1 MKLFFKTSF
10 ILAGLLVL
18 SSCASHKLQ
27 YHKEELSTL
36 SAEKQIEHT
45 FYLIG
50 DAGNSPKDSMTV
62 ALRDFQTELSK
73 ANKNSTALFLGD
85 NIYPKGLPKKEEEG
99 REMAEHQLD
108 VQISAVKEF
117 PGRSIFIPGNHDWYS
132 QGPEGLKRQEKYIED
147 RLGKNT
153 FLPENGCPIRKV
165 KINDEVELIVVDT
178 EWYITKWDKH
188 PTLNDDCEIRSRNR
202 FFIEYE
208 SLIKKARGKTTVV
221 ALHHPLF
228 TNGPHGGQFS
238 VGQHMTP
245 IPILGTLK
253 NVLRRAG
260 GVSPADIQHKR
271 YDELRERIIT
281 LSQEN
286 DRVIFVSGH
295 EHSLQYLVE
304 ANLPQIVSGAGSKTT
319 PTRNVGGG
327 KFSYGAP
334 GFAKLM
340 VYTDGS
346 SEVAFYSSKDKATV
360 FSTTVFEAEEEEVPS
375 FAKDFPP
382 TKKASIYTEEE
393 TEKSNFYKWLW
404 GERYRDVY
412 STGIQ
417 APTVDLDTL
426 FGGLTPIRKG
436 GGHQSTSLRLENNKG
451 QQYIMRAMRKDALL
465 YIQSVGFKDQYVKD
479 EFDKTA
485 TEELILDVFTGDHPY
500 IPFITGDLSDA
511 VGVFHTNPK
520 LYYVPKQNAIG
531 KYNDEFGD
539 ALYMIEERTDDGHGD
554 KASFGY
560 ANEMIS
566 TYDMMDK
573 IRKNENHRIDEQA
586 YIRARMFD
594 MLIGDWDRHQDQWR
608 WAVFK
613 EEGATIYKP
622 VPRDRDQ
629 AFSIMNDG
637 FMLGMATTLA
647 ASTRLLNSYDED
659 IKAIRWSNFNPYI
672 LDVALIENSGE
683 EVWLNQAAFISEH
696 ITDEVIE
703 KAFLGIPPE
712 LQNQTIDDIKRKLRG
727 RRANLVKIAADYY
740 KVISKYAV
748 IKGTDK
754 DDWFDIE
761 RKSFG
766 VTKVTAYRIK
776 GGKKGPKIHEREYS
790 HNYTKEIWIYGL
802 DDDDYFQVNGKGNK
816 PIPVRMI
823 GGANNDTYEVL
834 EGGKTHIYDFK
845 SKPNTVLTS
854 KGRKHIKDDY
864 ENNNYDYSKPK
875 YNVNTLVP
883 IIGANPDD
891 GLKIGLIENLKTYG
905 FERNP
910 FTSSHL
916 LAAAFYTSTGGFD
929 LGYNGEFAHVLGNL
943 NLDIKGRFTSP
954 NYSINFFGYGNSTP
968 NPNVVNEDRFNLD
981 YNRVKIGVLMGYA
994 GLVWRGE
1001 NNGEFTI
1008 GTKYESIELD
1018 KTEGRY
1024 INLFSSIVPQEV
1036 RNNFLSAEIAYRYQ
1050 IYDSKTFPTFGME
1063 FELLSGYTSNIENS
1077 NSFGFFKPTMGFHY
1091 KISSDERLVLSTKSK
1106 AHIIFGDDFEFYQAA
1121 SIGGDDGLRGY
1132 RNQRFTG
1139 KSSFYQSSDILFNFK
1154 RYKTAILPLEIG
1166 IYGGFDLGRIW
1177 VSDDLV
1183 LDPSFN
1189 AESWNTSVG
1198 GGFFVN
1204 AVDMVKANLGL
1215 FHSDDGLRLS
1225 FGFVLGL

>member
-1 MKLFFKTSF
+1 MRLIQKYSIVSL
-10 ILAGLLVL
+10 GLLL
-18 SSCASHKLQ
+18 FASCASHKVQ
-27 YHKEELSTL
+27 YNSESNTPNSSKE
-36 SAEKQIEHT
+36 IDHT

-50 DAGNSPKDSMTV
+50 DAGNSPIDSVTL
-62 ALRDFQTELSK
+62 ALKDFQEELS
-73 ANKNSTALFLGD
+73 AATKNSTALFLGD
-85 NIYPKGLPKKEEEG
+85 NIYPKGLPKKEEKG
-99 REMAEHQLD
+99 RDFAEHQLD
-108 VQISAVKEF
+108 VQIESVKDF
-117 PGRSIFIPGNHDWYS
+117 PGRTIFIPGNHDWYS
-132 QGPEGLKRQEKYIED
+132 KGPEGLKRQEKYVED
-147 RLGKNT
+147 RLGKDS

-165 KINDEVELIVVDT
+165 EINEEVELIIVDT

-188 PTLNDDCEIRSRNR
+188 PTLNDDCEIRTRNR

-221 ALHHPLF
+221 AFHHPIF

-271 YDELRERIIT
+271 YDELRDRIIT

-286 DRVIFVSGH
+286 ERIIFVSGH

-304 ANLPQIVSGAGSKTT
+304 ANLPQIVSGAGSKTS
-319 PTRNVGGG
+319 PTRNIEGGQ
-327 KFSYGAP
+327 FSYGAP
-334 GFAKLM
+334 GYAKLM
-340 VYTDGS
+340 IYKDGS
-346 SEVAFYSSKDKATV
+346 SEVSFFSSKDRKTI
-360 FSTTVFEAEEEEVPS
+360 FSTQVFDSESNLLPKY
-375 FAKDFPP
+375 AKDYPSQK
-382 TKKASIYTEEE
+382 TASIYTKEE

-404 GERYRDVY
+404 GQRYRDVY
-412 STGIQ
+412 STEVTV
-417 APTVDLDTL
+417 PTVDLDTL
-426 FGGLTPIRKG
+426 FGGLIPIRKG

-451 QQYIMRAMRKDALL
+451 QQFIMRAMRKDALL
-465 YIQSVGFKDQYVKD
+465 YIQSVGFKNQYVKN
-479 EFDKTA
+479 EFKGTA

-511 VGVFHTNPK
+511 IGVYHTNPK

-531 KYNDEFGD
+531 SFSDEFGD
-539 ALYMIEERTDDGHGD
+539 SLYMIEERTDDGHGD

-560 ANEMIS
+560 ADEMVS

-586 YIRARMFD
+586 YVRARLFD

-608 WAVFK
+608 WAIFK
-613 EEGATIYKP
+613 EEDATVYRP

-637 FMLGMATTLA
+637 FMLGMATALA
-647 ASTRLLNSYDED
+647 ASTRLLNSYEEE

-672 LDVALIENSGE
+672 LDVALIENSGLE
-683 EVWLNQAAFISEH
+683 IWQEQAAFISSR
-696 ITDEVIE
+696 ITDKVIE
-703 KAFLGIPPE
+703 DAFKGIPPE
-712 LQNQTIDDIKRKLRG
+712 VQNETIEDIKRKLRG
-727 RRANLVKIAADYY
+727 RRANLDKIAADYY
-740 KVISKYAV
+740 KVLNKYAV
-748 IKGTDK
+748 VRGTDK
-754 DDWFDIE
+754 DDWFEIE
-761 RKSFG
+761 RIAKG
-766 VTKVTAYRIK
+766 KTKVTAYRIK
-776 GGKKGPKIHEREYS
+776 NGEKGPKIHEREYT
-790 HNYTKEIWIYGL
+790 NEFTKEIWIYGL
-802 DDDDYFQVNGKGNK
+802 DDDDYFHVSGKGNK
-816 PIPVRMI
+816 TIPIRLV

-834 EGGKTHIYDFK
+834 EGKKTHIYDFK
-845 SKPNTVLTS
+845 SKPNTLLTN
-854 KGRKHIKDDY
+854 KGSKHIKDDY

-875 YNVNTLVP
+875 YNVNMLVP

-891 GLKIGLIENLKTYG
+891 GLKIGIVETYTTYG

-910 FTSSHL
+910 FTSSHKV
-916 LAAAFYTSTGGFD
+916 AAAFFTSTGGFD
-929 LGYNGEFAHVLGNL
+929 LGYNGEFAHIVGSW
-943 NLDIKGRFTSP
+943 NLDIQGRFTSP

-968 NPNVVNEDRFNLD
+968 NPNVEDEDQFDLN
-981 YNRVKIGVLMGYA
+981 YNRVRIGFLTGYA
-994 GLVWRGE
+994 GLIWRGE

-1008 GTKYESIELD
+1008 GARYESIELE

-1024 INLFSSIVPQEV
+1024 INLFSSLVPQEE
-1036 RNNFLSAEIAYRYQ
+1036 RNNFFSTEAAYRYK
-1050 IYDSKTFPTFGME
+1050 IRDNKTFPTFGME
-1063 FELLSGYTSNIENS
+1063 FELLTGFTTNIENS
-1077 NSFGFFKPTMGFHY
+1077 DAFGYFKPTLGFHY
-1091 KISSDERLVLSTKSK
+1091 KISHDGRLVLATKSK
-1106 AHIIFGDDFEFYQAA
+1106 AHLIFGDDFEFYQAA

-1139 KSSFYQSSDILFNFK
+1139 KSSFYQTSDILFNFK
-1154 RYKTAILPLEIG
+1154 RYQTAVLPIEIG
-1166 IYGGFDLGRIW
+1166 IYGGFDVGRIW

-1189 AESWNTSVG
+1189 QESWNTSVG

-1204 AVDMVKANLGL
+1204 AVDMVRANLGL